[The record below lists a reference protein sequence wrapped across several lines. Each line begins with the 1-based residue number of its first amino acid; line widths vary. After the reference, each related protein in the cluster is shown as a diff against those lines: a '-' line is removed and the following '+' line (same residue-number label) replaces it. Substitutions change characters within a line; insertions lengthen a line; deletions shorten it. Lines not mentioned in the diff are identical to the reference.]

1 VDRLGA
7 DRVNLWCVLAAL
19 AAAALL
25 TAGSLGGAV
34 GLVALGV
41 GLLLLDLAVQGGQ
54 VADQARSFALRPEA
68 RSPQP
73 AARSRLNTGYMTCAF
88 LGGSAGSWLGARAYV
103 QLSWGRCASPTA
115 TR

>member
-1 VDRLGA
+1 MGTQAVGLLALIGAGGTFSPPPAAGRWVDRLGA

-73 AARSRLNTGYMTCAF
+73 AA
-88 LGGSAGSWLGARAYV
+88 
-103 QLSWGRCASPTA
+103 ASTPA
-115 TR
+115 T